1 MRQMTTRTHLL
12 ELSDQHVSAQVSK
25 DYAGEVGEFG
35 LWA

>member
-1 MRQMTTRTHLL
+1 VRQMTTRTYVLG
-12 ELSDQHVSAQVSK
+12 LSNQHVSAQVPE

>member
-12 ELSDQHVSAQVSK
+12 ELSDQRVSAQVSK
-25 DYAGEVGEFG
+25 DYAGEVGKFG